1 MRQNFSKLVFKLAVL
16 VAFGLLQGLLQT
28 NPCVAKDEDTRSKI
42 SVSGTAK
49 VQVKPDQ
56 VVFTFSIDSREK
68 KIGDAVND
76 NDAKVKSVIE
86 FLNTSDVE
94 SKNIRTQVISIRP
107 IFDQAEPK
115 WKGQTFAPAQQMS
128 MPVPNLSPSNSPNA
142 PAATPPADDKKDKIK
157 PIGYTARRQLA
168 ITIDKLD
175 SFEKIYR
182 GLIERG
188 VNDVSGISFR
198 TTELRTHRDAARL
211 KAVQAAREKAEAMSG
226 QLGAKLASVF
236 SINERNNTGWRSPMQ
251 NSILAFEGDAGSG
264 DSVASGLIEISA
276 TVDVVFILGD
286 TGLGAD
292 AQEK

>member
-1 MRQNFSKLVFKLAVL
+1 MRNRFSRLVFKLVVL
-16 VAFGLLQGLLQT
+16 MALIVPQGLLQT
-28 NPCVAKDEDTRSKI
+28 SPCVAKDDDHRSKI

-56 VVFTFSIDSREK
+56 AVFTFSIDSREIK
-68 KIGDAVND
+68 LGDAVND
-76 NDAKVKSVIE
+76 NDAKVKSVVE
-86 FLNTSDVE
+86 FLKTSEVE
-94 SKNIRTQVISIRP
+94 ANNIRTRVISISP
-107 IFDQAEPK
+107 LFEQAGPK
-115 WKGQTFAPAQQMS
+115 WKGQTAVQQSIMPNLNAPFAPAA
-128 MPVPNLSPSNSPNA
+128 V
-142 PAATPPADDKKDKIK
+142 PPADNKKDRIK

-226 QLGAKLASVF
+226 QLGATLASVF

-251 NSILAFEGDAGSG
+251 NSISPFEGDAGSEN
-264 DSVASGLIEISA
+264 SVASGLIEISA
-276 TVDVVFILGD
+276 TVDVVFVLGD
-286 TGLGAD
+286 TELDTD
-292 AQEK
+292 AQQK